1 MLLYRVFVWLYP
13 KIALVLGLANKRAR
27 LWYLGRRGL
36 FKKLAATFLKNDQPV
51 IWIHTASLGEFEQGL
66 PVIQSLKEKFSGY
79 KILVTFFSPSG
90 YEVRKDHPAPDH
102 IFYLPMDT
110 PANATRFF
118 NIVQPSLILFIKYEF
133 WYYYLS
139 EAKLRN
145 IPLLLVSGIFRPNQL
160 FFRWY
165 GAFYRSM
172 LKQFSYLLVQNT
184 ESVELLTSIGIRD
197 NVFKCGD
204 TRFDRVIDIAHR
216 FEPNRAI
223 DHFCRGRTTIVA
235 GSTWTEDDEELD
247 HFANTNPA
255 VKFIIAPHDIST
267 ERLKECLGLY
277 EHSMLYSHYLS
288 ELEAGNQTDEQIN
301 VLILDNV
308 GMLSKLYH
316 YATICYVGGG
326 FGDDGIHNILEP
338 AVFGKPVVFG
348 PVYEKYFEASE
359 LLDAGG
365 AFSINNALELDDLFR
380 ELLSNAVKSEKSG
393 KASEAYVRNNAGA
406 STQVIRCIQEKR
418 LLTK

>member
-1 MLLYRVFVWLYP
+1 MLPYRVFVWLYP
-13 KIALVLGLANKRAR
+13 KIALILSLANKKAR

-51 IWIHTASLGEFEQGL
+51 IWVHTASLGEFEQGL
-66 PVIQSLKEKFSGY
+66 PVIQSLKENYSGY

-90 YEVRKDHPAPDH
+90 YEVRKNHPLPDH

-110 PANATRFF
+110 PANANRFL

-139 EAKLRN
+139 EAKQRN
-145 IPLLLVSGIFRPNQL
+145 IPLLLVSGIFRPDQL

-172 LKQFSYLLVQNT
+172 LKQFSFLLVQNT
-184 ESVELLTSIGIRD
+184 ESVELLSTIGIQD
-197 NVFKCGD
+197 NVLMCGD
-204 TRFDRVIDIAHR
+204 TRFDRVIDIAQR
-216 FEPNRAI
+216 FEPNRIIA
-223 DHFCRGRTTIVA
+223 HFCKERTTVIA

-247 HFANTNPA
+247 HFANTNPS
-255 VKFIIAPHDIST
+255 VKFIIAPHDISP
-267 ERLKECLGLY
+267 ERLMECLNLY
-277 EHSMLYSHYLS
+277 NHSMLYSHYLS
-288 ELEAGNQTDEQIN
+288 ELEAGNETDERIN

-308 GMLSKLYH
+308 GMLSKIYH
-316 YATICYVGGG
+316 YATLCYVGGG

-338 AVFGKPVVFG
+338 AVYGKPVVFG
-348 PVYEKYFEASE
+348 PVYEKYFEAGE

-365 AFSINNALELDDLFR
+365 AFSVSNALELDNLFL
-380 ELLSNAVKSEKSG
+380 ELLSNAEKRERAG

-406 STQVIRCIQEKR
+406 SNQVIRRIQEKR
-418 LLTK
+418 LLIK